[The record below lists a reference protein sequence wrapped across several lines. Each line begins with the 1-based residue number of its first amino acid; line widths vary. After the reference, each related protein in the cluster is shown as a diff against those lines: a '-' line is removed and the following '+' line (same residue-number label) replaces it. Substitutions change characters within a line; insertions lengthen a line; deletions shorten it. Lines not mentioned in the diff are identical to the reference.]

1 MCNACL
7 LCYAQRYFAVS
18 DDCGCGTQNE
28 KSVDMFLCAS
38 ARKRE
43 SVSESVGVY
52 AWSALSLPVK
62 TGKSK
67 NR

>member
-1 MCNACL
+1 M
-7 LCYAQRYFAVS
+7 S

-52 AWSALSLPVK
+52 ARSALSLSVK
-62 TGKSK
+62 TGKCR

>member
-1 MCNACL
+1 M
-7 LCYAQRYFAVS
+7 S

-28 KSVDMFLCAS
+28 KSVDMFPCAS

-43 SVSESVGVY
+43 SVSESVSVY
-52 AWSALSLPVK
+52 AWSALSLPVE
-62 TGKSK
+62 TGKGR